1 LVADDTLVAVAAT
14 GKEDEIM
21 SAAILKYVL
30 GAGVSCALAFSFA
43 NPSNAFPALTN
54 TATVKSS
61 MPSLVT
67 DARYYRR
74 GYGGRYYGRGYGYG
88 GVAAGAI
95 VGGAILG
102 GLLAAPYYYR
112 GGQYYYPDSGYYA
125 YGSAPGSTVAE
136 CMRRFKSYDRRSG
149 TYLGYDGYRHPCP

>member
-1 LVADDTLVAVAAT
+1 
-14 GKEDEIM
+14 M
-21 SAAILKYVL
+21 STAILKYVL

-88 GVAAGAI
+88 GAAAGAI
-95 VGGAILG
+95 IGGAILG
-102 GLLAAPYYYR
+102 GLLAAPYYY
-112 GGQYYYPDSGYYA
+112 GGGPYYYGPST
-125 YGSAPGSTVAE
+125 GSAVAY
-136 CMRRFKSYDRRSG
+136 CLRRFKSYDPRSG

>member
-1 LVADDTLVAVAAT
+1 
-14 GKEDEIM
+14 M

-67 DARYYRR
+67 DA
-74 GYGGRYYGRGYGYG
+74 
-88 GVAAGAI
+88 
-95 VGGAILG
+95 ILG

-125 YGSAPGSTVAE
+125 YGSAPGSTVAD